1 MKDLGSAS
9 RVAMVLSPEV
19 GINYTRALF
28 ESKLHQLADSYE
40 VVSIVRYTF
49 PGIQDRHMNGIDVG
63 Y

>member
-19 GINYTRALF
+19 RVNYTRALF
-28 ESKLHQLADSYE
+28 ESKLYQLADSYE

-49 PGIQDRHMNGIDVG
+49 SRIQDRHMNGIDVG